1 MNNNLKGIMKKEFDK
16 DKNYNEILSNIERVE
31 NMKNFKLKYILASTV
46 TFIVL
51 FAVILGI
58 SSINNTPNEIIG
70 EKDINEDDSTSK
82 IEIALDINE
91 IKDLEMM
98 SLDVDIEI
106 INISNIPE
114 RFEFMN
120 NIKIPSE
127 YKINDSY
134 NIYTKSGIN
143 ANEYDV
149 LHDYVF
155 NYKKDNTNTIKIAF
169 SEIEKPIRDYYINGG
184 NKVSKIGESEIII
197 SQYNK
202 MYIVSFKYNDI
213 YFDIETVG
221 ISQEELVDLLT
232 SIIK

>member
-1 MNNNLKGIMKKEFDK
+1 MKKEFDK

-51 FAVILGI
+51 FAVILRI